1 MVHFE
6 QLSYETAEEI
16 GVDDFALRI
25 CVNTSSLSSDINVT
39 VSTSSGTAT
48 GRELIYKF
56 QFQ

>member
-48 GRELIYKF
+48 GR
-56 QFQ
+56 